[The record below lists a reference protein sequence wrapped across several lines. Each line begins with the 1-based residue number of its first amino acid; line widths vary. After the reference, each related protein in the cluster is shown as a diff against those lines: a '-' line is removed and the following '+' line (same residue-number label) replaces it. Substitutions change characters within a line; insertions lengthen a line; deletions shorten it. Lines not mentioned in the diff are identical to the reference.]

1 MLPVANS
8 AFRPPTPGGFLQKFG
23 EIAMLCFI
31 PIGLLQLPHSTDQWV
46 FRLIRTTPVLL
57 MTLAAIVLLSAGL
70 AWLWQWRQ
78 RGRRGDRLYRSG
90 ERLHSIF
97 QTLCVLYLAFSI
109 SDYGAA
115 KILGTQFQPPHY
127 VLEEPIG
134 ELNGFWLTWTYY
146 GYSPAMALIIGW
158 TQVIGCALILF
169 RASRLIGV
177 FILLPVIVNIDL
189 IDNFYHIS
197 PVANFNALHY
207 TFFLVVLL
215 LIDWPLLKAAFLAY
229 GANFRYPGLL
239 NAAKLLVIV
248 LAFVQIAQFKSS
260 FPPRSKLTAVWQ
272 VDSLLQKGQMVI
284 PVDHQGKVW
293 SKLYIEWRYGCVF
306 KYDPARFQDNDLWG
320 EYTLDEKA
328 AVITMKFYSKDKGDS
343 LQAHY
348 AFITD
353 STVVMRG
360 QYKTDSI
367 LLYLKK
373 LPERGKAE

>member
-1 MLPVANS
+1 
-8 AFRPPTPGGFLQKFG
+8 
-23 EIAMLCFI
+23 MLCFI
-31 PIGLLQLPHSTDQWV
+31 PIGLLQWVHGTAQWV
-46 FRLIRTTPVLL
+46 SYLVRKTPVLL
-57 MTLAAIVLLSAGL
+57 LTLAAIVLVSAAL
-70 AWLWQWRQ
+70 AWLWQRRQ

-90 ERLHSIF
+90 DRLHGIF
-97 QTLCVLYLAFSI
+97 QTLCVLYLAYSI

-127 VLEEPIG
+127 VLDRPIG

-146 GYSPAMALIIGW
+146 GFSRAMRLILGW
-158 TQVIGCALILF
+158 TQIIGCALILF

-197 PVANFNALHY
+197 PLANFNALHY

-229 GANFRYPGLL
+229 RANFRYPGLL

-248 LAFVQIAQFKSS
+248 LAFINIVQLKGS
-260 FPPRSKLTAVWQ
+260 FPARSNLNGVWK

-284 PVDHQGKVW
+284 PAEHRGTVW
-293 SKLYIEWRYGCVF
+293 SKLYIEWRYGCMF
-306 KYDPARFQDNDLWG
+306 KYDPDRFQNKDLPG
-320 EYTLDEKA
+320 LYTLDEKA
-328 AVITMKFYSKDKGDS
+328 AFIKMKFYSEDEGDS

-348 AFITD
+348 DFVTD
-353 STVVMRG
+353 SSVVMRG
-360 QYKTDSI
+360 LYKKDPI
-367 LLYLKK
+367 LLYLTK
-373 LPERGKAE
+373 LP

>member
-1 MLPVANS
+1 
-8 AFRPPTPGGFLQKFG
+8 
-23 EIAMLCFI
+23 MLCFI
-31 PIGLLQLPHSTDQWV
+31 PIGLLQIVHGPDVWE
-46 FRLIRTTPVLL
+46 FRLLRKPPVVVLL
-57 MTLAAIVLLSAGL
+57 LLAIVLLSAGL

-90 ERLHSIF
+90 ERLHAIF

-127 VLEEPIG
+127 VLERPIG

-146 GYSPAMALIIGW
+146 GFSRGMALILGW
-158 TQVIGCALILF
+158 TQIIGCTLILF
-169 RASRLIGV
+169 RASRLIGL
-177 FILLPVIVNIDL
+177 FILLPVMVNIDL

-215 LIDWPLLKAAFLAY
+215 LIDWPLLKAVFLAY
-229 GANFRYPGLL
+229 GVNVRYPGLL
-239 NAAKLLVIV
+239 NALKLLVIA
-248 LAFVQIAQFKSS
+248 LAFIQIAHLKGSW
-260 FPPRSKLTAVWQ
+260 PPRSKLVGVWK
-272 VDSLLQKGQMVI
+272 VDSLLQKGQMVV
-284 PVDHQGKVW
+284 PADHRGTVW

-306 KYDPARFQDNDLWG
+306 KYDPDRFQDKDPG
-320 EYTLDEKA
+320 GPYTLDEKKA
-328 AVITMKFYSKDKGDS
+328 FIKMKFESEDEGDS

-348 AFITD
+348 TFVTD

-360 QYKTDSI
+360 LYKTDSI
-367 LLYLKK
+367 LLYLTKM
-373 LPERGKAE
+373 PDRGKAE